1 MKSKVIIS
9 TTILILALKAGYSQT
24 SGQNNAG
31 ISSSA
36 AGTVTLAQ
44 FNIQSSSTNTTSLE
58 WKTMMEMK
66 VAYYNVQRSGDGVNF
81 QNLGQVDSKMTD
93 STHDYQL
100 DYTYTDNS
108 PLAGKSYYR
117 LMVVYRNGFSTYS
130 DIITAINNNISQ
142 GLKIY
147 PTVVQNSSLFVETD
161 KQLKNARLEVF
172 DLSGKKISETDWD
185 VLDGKQSLQ
194 IIANSSTLKTGTYF
208 ARLSSRGETMLS
220 QLLIIQSH

>member
-1 MKSKVIIS
+1 MKSKVITSI
-9 TTILILALKAGYSQT
+9 ILVLAFKAGYSQT

-31 ISSSA
+31 ISSAA

-44 FNIQSSSTNTTSLE
+44 FNVQSLSTYATSIE

-66 VAYYNVQRSGDGVNF
+66 VAYYNVQRGNDGVNF
-81 QNLGQVDSKMTD
+81 ETLAQVNSKMTD
-93 STHDYQL
+93 TTHAYQL
-100 DYTYTDNS
+100 DYTYTDNA

-117 LMVVYRNGFSTYS
+117 LMIVYRNGFSTYS
-130 DIITAINNNISQ
+130 DIITAINNISQ

-147 PTVVQNSSLFVETD
+147 PTVVQNSSLFIETD
-161 KQLKNARLEVF
+161 KQIKNARLEVF

-185 VLDGKQSLQ
+185 VLDGRQSLQ
-194 IIANSSTLKTGTYF
+194 IVANTSMPKTGTYF
-208 ARLSSRGETMLS
+208 ARLSSKGETILS